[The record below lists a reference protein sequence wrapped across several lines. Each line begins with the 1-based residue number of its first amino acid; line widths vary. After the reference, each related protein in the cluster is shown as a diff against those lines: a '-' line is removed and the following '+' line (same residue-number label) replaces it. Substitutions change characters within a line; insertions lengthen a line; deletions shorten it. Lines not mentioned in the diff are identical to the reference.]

1 MDSTKKLK
9 RTMSMPCD
17 DIEFNQKTILCY
29 SERLIC
35 PGKLFNIDF
44 HSPMHGTSDGIH
56 DEDEHD
62 TLTQT
67 ETQLEENILSHQSI
81 VQPETFCDK
90 IINSQSIL
98 RKSILE
104 SIV

>member
-17 DIEFNQKTILCY
+17 DTEFNQKTILCY

-44 HSPMHGTSDGIH
+44 HTPLQETSDGMH
-56 DEDEHD
+56 DEDNDD

-67 ETQLEENILSHQSI
+67 ETQLEENILSDQSI
-81 VQPETFCDK
+81 V
-90 IINSQSIL
+90 
-98 RKSILE
+98 
-104 SIV
+104 